1 MAAPRRS
8 IPPLRVAVPVAAAC
22 ALVVGV
28 LGLAG
33 SAAAAP
39 VGAALAGLLP
49 LACAVALW
57 RPARGAHGAA
67 ASQRLFA
74 AAFAVWGA
82 GQTWS
87 TAAAL
92 ASPARDVPFPSAGD
106 VLSML
111 TAPLAVAGLVLL
123 ARAVP
128 GLTGAGLP
136 AVRLLLDAG
145 LLALSLALLLWR
157 WTFYPRATGAVAAV
171 VVLLVLADLLV
182 GCMAGLLALRRP
194 GPALL
199 TAAAGL
205 AAVLVGHLLAVGR
218 ELSPSTDGAQPGW
231 WVAWALLCAG
241 WPLMA
246 GGMLAHGPEWGRA
259 LREPP
264 VDAEARLT
272 AVTTTGTVAVLGVA
286 IITLL
291 LGPPVDAVSLWLVLV
306 LLTVVWVREML
317 ATRQRTA
324 LLRRL
329 HAEATLDPL
338 TGLANRRELTRRLG
352 QLGAGQPWC
361 VLTLDLDEFKTVND
375 VLGHGPGDQLLQAVA
390 TRLREVLPARA
401 VVARVGGDEFAVLLP
416 APMAQAQQ
424 VGEALVAAVQRACAD
439 VPGVDRVAVSAGVGI
454 AEVPG
459 KGQGKDDGDGGGPR
473 PDPLSA
479 LSAAGAAQ
487 RLAKAAGRDRVQ
499 LFDEH
504 AARLRRRRLSVEERL
519 RAAVADGAVE
529 LHYQPIVELATGRLS
544 GVEAL
549 ARWSDAELGT
559 VAPEEFIAVAEESGL
574 VVPLGELVLHRAIEQ
589 ATAAGLPA
597 AGVRMSCNVS
607 PLQLRVPGFHRVVEG
622 VLAAHRMPPA
632 SVVLEVTEA
641 ALVEEEGMAV
651 RTLHRLVELGVTI
664 AIDDFG
670 TGYSALG
677 YLRRL
682 PAQVLKIDRSLTA
695 SLLEEPRARAITR
708 AVTELGTAIGLS
720 VVVEGVES
728 QQVAD
733 LVQGMGAHYGQG
745 SLFGRA
751 RPLADVPGLRAALAG
766 LPLTA
771 VRLPGGTGVRT
782 AGGGRAAD

>member
-22 ALVVGV
+22 ALVVAV
-28 LGLAG
+28 LGLTG
-33 SAAAAP
+33 SPAAEP
-39 VGAALAGLLP
+39 VGAVLAGLLP
-49 LACAVALW
+49 LVCAVALW
-57 RPARGAHGAA
+57 RPARGERDAP

-82 GQTWS
+82 GQTLS
-87 TAAAL
+87 TVTAL
-92 ASPARDVPFPSAGD
+92 AAPGRDVPFPSAGD
-106 VLSML
+106 LLSMV
-111 TAPLAVAGLVLL
+111 TAPLAVAGLVLF

-145 LLALSLALLLWR
+145 LLGLSLALLLWR
-157 WTFYPRATGAVAAV
+157 WTFYQHATGAAAAV
-171 VVLLVLADLLV
+171 VVLLVLADLVV

-205 AAVLVGHLLAVGR
+205 GAVIAGHLLAVER
-218 ELSPSTDGAQPGW
+218 ALSPSGDGARPGW

-241 WPLMA
+241 WPLVA
-246 GGMLAHGPEWGRA
+246 GGMLEHGSGWARA

-286 IITLL
+286 IVTLL
-291 LGPPVDAVSLWLVLV
+291 LRPPVDAVSLWLVLV

-352 QLGAGQPWC
+352 QVGSGQPWC

-390 TRLREVLPARA
+390 TRLREVLPPRA

-416 APMAQAQQ
+416 ATGAQAQQ

-454 AEVPG
+454 AEVRAYH
-459 KGQGKDDGDGGGPR
+459 DDRDGDGAR

-504 AARLRRRRLSVEERL
+504 AARLRRRRLTVEERL

-529 LHYQPIVELATGRLS
+529 LHYQPIVELAGGRLS

-549 ARWSDAELGT
+549 ARWSDPVLGQVT
-559 VAPEEFIAVAEESGL
+559 PEEFIAVAEESGL

-589 ATAAGLPA
+589 ATASGLPA
-597 AGVRMSCNVS
+597 AGIRVSCNVS

-708 AVTELGTAIGLS
+708 AVTELGKAIGLS

-733 LVQGMGAHYGQG
+733 LVRGMGADFGQG
-745 SLFGRA
+745 SLFGQA
-751 RPLADVPGLRAALAG
+751 RPLAEVPGLRAALAG

-782 AGGGRAAD
+782 GRGGPTAG